1 MKEGVTANRKISS
14 VVFVSNFF
22 NDHQKAFS
30 EAMYELYGENYSFI
44 ETSEISDARIKM
56 GMNMPSLPS
65 YAISMEEFVHNR
77 AIYEEMIDNAD
88 VVIYGSA
95 PYALVKKRIYENKLT
110 FRYSERPLKKGLEIW
125 KYPIRF
131 IRWHRR
137 YPNSK
142 QVHLLCA
149 SAYTAAD
156 YAKLGLFKRKA
167 YKWGYFPE
175 IKKYEDIQS
184 LIAAKKARTL
194 LWAGRLIDWKHP
206 EMALEVA
213 SKLKA
218 EGYDF
223 RLDIIGNG
231 DMETLLIDRIATEG
245 LGDCVHMLGSMQ
257 PEQVREHMERSEI
270 FLFTSDRQEGW
281 GAVLNESMNSACAV
295 VASHAIGSV
304 PFLIENGRNGLIYK
318 DGNLD
323 DLYQKVKWLLDYS
336 EERKEI
342 AKNAYT
348 TMTEQWNAENAAE
361 RFIALSEAILNGD
374 KNPELFSNGICSKAE
389 IIKDDWMK

>member
-1 MKEGVTANRKISS
+1 MNDNKAEKTTSII
-14 VVFVSNFF
+14 FVSNFF
-22 NDHQKAFS
+22 NHHQQPFS

-44 ETSEISDARIKM
+44 ETSEISDVRIKM

-231 DMETLLIDRIATEG
+231 DMESLLNDRIATEG

-361 RFIALSEAILNGD
+361 RFIALSEAILDGD
-374 KNPELFSNGICSKAE
+374 KNPELFSNGVCSTAE
-389 IIKDDWMK
+389 KLHDNWF

>member
-304 PFLIENGRNGLIYK
+304 PFLIENGRNGLIYR
-318 DGNLD
+318 DGDLD
-323 DLYQKVKWLLDYS
+323 GLYQRVKWLLDYS

-361 RFIALSEAILNGD
+361 RLIALSEAILNGD

>member
-231 DMETLLIDRIATEG
+231 DMESLLNDRIATEG

-361 RFIALSEAILNGD
+361 RFIALSEAILDGD
-374 KNPELFSNGICSKAE
+374 KNPELFSNGVCSTAE
-389 IIKDDWMK
+389 KLHDNWF

>member
-1 MKEGVTANRKISS
+1 MKEGVAANRKIAS

-30 EAMYELYGENYSFI
+30 EAMYEIYGENYSFI
-44 ETSEISDARIKM
+44 ETSQISDARIKM

-77 AIYEEMIDNAD
+77 AIYEEMINNAH

-95 PYALVKKRIYENKLT
+95 PFALVKKRIYENKLT
-110 FRYSERPLKKGLEIW
+110 FRYSERPLKKGLEIR

-131 IRWHRR
+131 VRWHKW

-142 QVHLLCA
+142 SVYLLCS
-149 SAYTAAD
+149 SAYAYAD
-156 YAKLGLFKRKA
+156 YAKFGLFKRKA

-175 IKKYEDIQS
+175 IKRYEDIQS
-184 LIAAKKARTL
+184 LIAAKKPSTL
-194 LWAGRLIDWKHP
+194 LWAGRLINWKHP
-206 EMALEVA
+206 EMALEIA
-213 SKLKA
+213 RRLKTQ
-218 EGYDF
+218 GYDF

-231 DMETLLIDRIATEG
+231 DMETLLNDRISSDG

-304 PFLIENGRNGLIYK
+304 PFLIEDGKNGLIYQ
-318 DGNLD
+318 DGNLE
-323 DLYQKVKWLLDYS
+323 DLYQKVKWLLDHNDD
-336 EERKEI
+336 RCQI
-342 AKNAYT
+342 AENAYR
-348 TMTEQWNAENAAE
+348 TMTEQWNAENAAK
-361 RFIALSEAILNGD
+361 RLIALSEAILNGE
-374 KNPELFSNGICSKAE
+374 KKSEVFSNGVCSRAG
-389 IIKDDWMK
+389 ILQDDWY